1 MLNCVHLIM
10 IGILSESV
18 VYFHMAFR
26 CAAELADGRHRPPA
40 CEGCRAAWGLQSQAF
55 WTAAACVCKIIRSVD
70 RVVLDVLIEK
80 MDEKY
85 ETGRTWEQ
93 IRGTRVPGSGFE
105 SRGGTGICSHSLPV
119 SYFSS
124 IFSMRTSRTT
134 LSTDWLRG
142 GGEQGAVRRGA
153 VRRGAVRCGAA
164 RCGAVRRGAVR
175 RGAAR
180 RGAARRG
187 AGGAAR
193 CGVLRRGAAWCGA
206 RAGREG
212 GKAGRGGGE
221 TREGR
226 ARGERRAS
234 AGRARCECGR
244 GAALPARRRGMKRPP
259 SFRGACIPACDRGC
273 R

>member
-134 LSTDWLRG
+134 PPTDWLRG
-142 GGEQGAVRRGA
+142 GGKQ
-153 VRRGAVRCGAA
+153 
-164 RCGAVRRGAVR
+164 
-175 RGAAR
+175 
-180 RGAARRG
+180 
-187 AGGAAR
+187 
-193 CGVLRRGAAWCGA
+193 GA
-206 RAGREG
+206 RAGAKLADRRHAASE
-212 GKAGRGGGE
+212 
-221 TREGR
+221 EGR
-226 ARGERRAS
+226 RA
-234 AGRARCECGR
+234 AWGLQNQAFRTAAACGGLR
-244 GAALPARRRGMKRPP
+244 
-259 SFRGACIPACDRGC
+259 DRSIGLA
-273 R
+273 